1 MAIILSVL
9 NEGEVF
15 IVKELDPKVV
25 SYLERNIEGLMIKS
39 ETLQGVDGMKYITF
53 PKGYKIKVED
63 KLIKISFPEG
73 KIKKGP
79 ISILF

>member
-9 NEGEVF
+9 NEGEVL

-39 ETLQGVDGMKYITF
+39 ETLQGVSGVKYITF

>member
-1 MAIILSVL
+1 MTIVLSVL

-15 IVKELDPKVV
+15 IVKELDPKTIT
-25 SYLERNIEGLMIKS
+25 YLERNIEGLMIKTDNS
-39 ETLQGVDGMKYITF
+39 QGVVGLKYITL
-53 PKGYKIKVED
+53 PKGYKIKIED

-79 ISILF
+79 INIIY

>member
-25 SYLERNIEGLMIKS
+25 SYLERNIEGLMIKA
-39 ETLQGVDGMKYITF
+39 ETLQGVAGMKYITF